1 MSKVTVVDGVLSPIE
16 CDYLI
21 ALMDGK
27 LRPSTITT
35 PNEPD
40 KAFRTSKSC
49 DLSLIDDANV
59 RAIDARICALVRQPM
74 AYSEG
79 LQAQRYDVGEQFKA
93 HLDAFGPETLERFST
108 PTLGQRTGT
117 VMVYLN
123 VPEAGGTTAFPKLQA
138 EYTPV
143 VGRALIWRNLLPDG
157 TPDPDMLHA
166 GLPVIAG
173 FKAVITKWFRAPRQA
188 QGSTSMSRL
197 PAVRR

>member
-1 MSKVTVVDGVLSPIE
+1 MSKVTVIDGVLSPLE
-16 CDYLI
+16 CEHVI
-21 ALMDGK
+21 ALMHGH

-35 PNEPD
+35 ENEAD
-40 KAFRTSKSC
+40 RAFRTSKTC
-49 DLSLIDDANV
+49 DLSLIDDANI
-59 RAIDARICALVRQPM
+59 RAIDARICALVRQPL
-74 AYSEG
+74 ALSEG
-79 LQAQRYDVGEQFKA
+79 IQAQRYDVGEQFKP
-93 HLDAFGPETLERFST
+93 HLDAFGPETLEKFST

-123 VPEAGGTTAFPKLQA
+123 VPEAGGTTAFPTLRE

-157 TPDPDMLHA
+157 TRDVEMLHA